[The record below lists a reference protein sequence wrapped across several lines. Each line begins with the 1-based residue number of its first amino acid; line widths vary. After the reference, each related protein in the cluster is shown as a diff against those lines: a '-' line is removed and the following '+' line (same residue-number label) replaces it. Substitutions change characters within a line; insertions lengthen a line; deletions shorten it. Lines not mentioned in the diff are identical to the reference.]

1 MQLSIERIYGSEV
14 QADSYRILIDRLWPR
29 GISKEKAQLDQW
41 AKEIAPSTE
50 LRKWFN
56 HDPEKF
62 DEFKQRYLAEINEN
76 PAIADFLKLL
86 EETLVTKDV
95 VLLYGAKDQQDNQ
108 ATVLLAFLRTK
119 LDGAFFK

>member
-41 AKEIAPSTE
+41 AKEIAPLTE

-108 ATVLLAFLRTK
+108 ATVLLAFLQTK